1 MKNKPIAIS
10 FIVSAYN
17 RPRFLVACL
26 ASLQLQTEHYEIIV
40 CINATEQHM
49 IKPHIE
55 VCKRFGVAYILTG
68 KLGAPNSYF
77 SSEMAIGRTHGEFLC
92 FPSDDSQYFPC
103 FSDLMIRAAR
113 EHNYD
118 LVYCDMVYDPMRLVQ
133 RQGRYGVLRTKPVVG
148 HIDKT
153 NFIVK
158 RAWFT
163 GWPGKRIEGGS
174 PSDGLL
180 AEDLVRRGARHG
192 KPGDSILAVH
202 N

>member
-1 MKNKPIAIS
+1 MRRQALLPTIS
-10 FIVSAYN
+10 YIVSAYD
-17 RPRFLVACL
+17 RPAFLTACL
-26 ASLQLQTEHYEIIV
+26 ASLACQTEPSETIV
-40 CINATEQHM
+40 CINSQKHLVKAHVE
-49 IKPHIE
+49 I
-55 VCKRFGVAYILTG
+55 CKHFRVRYELTG
-68 KLGAPNSYF
+68 SRAPNGYF
-77 SSEMAIGRTHGEFLC
+77 SSELVLKKTSGEWFC
-92 FPSDDSQYFPC
+92 FPSDDSLYVPC

-113 EHNYD
+113 EHKYD
-118 LVYCDMVYDPMRLVQ
+118 FVYCDMVYDPMRLVQ
-133 RQGRYGVLRTKPVVG
+133 RKGRYGVLRSQPKVG

-158 RAWFT
+158 REWFT

-192 KPGDSILAVH
+192 KPEGILVVH